1 MEQWIYGEMSER
13 DLRMGEWNSGIY
25 REMSERDL
33 RMGEWNSGYMER

>member
-1 MEQWIYGEMSER
+1 MSER
-13 DLRMGEWNSGIY
+13 DLRMGDWNSGMY